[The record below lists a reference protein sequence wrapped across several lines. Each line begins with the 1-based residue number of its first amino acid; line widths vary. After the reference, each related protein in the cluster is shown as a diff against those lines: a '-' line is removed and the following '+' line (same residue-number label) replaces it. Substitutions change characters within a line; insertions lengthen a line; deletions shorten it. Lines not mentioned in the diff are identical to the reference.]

1 MINRGKMVAEGR
13 SEELKEKF
21 ESMRKLAITSREP
34 LDMNIRDKLM
44 KNLSQVHNNIE
55 FAVEN
60 KQITVIGKDMG
71 KILPEVIQIV
81 NSLSIDIDQVVLDNP
96 SLDDV
101 FIEVMKG

>member
-1 MINRGKMVAEGR
+1 
-13 SEELKEKF
+13 
-21 ESMRKLAITSREP
+21 
-34 LDMNIRDKLM
+34 
-44 KNLSQVHNNIE
+44 VHNNIE
-55 FAVEN
+55 FEVEN